1 MIGLLE
7 DVRNR
12 EEVSLDDEEL
22 DLQGQ
27 VVDDGEVQADWG
39 NAAGRSKLEP
49 ADDALSMYFTE
60 VGRTKMLAD
69 GETRVLSRQIEDE
82 KHLAGLVREVSGE
95 DGSRAAAAEVLSV
108 LLGRVGSAHEVFEAL
123 YRHLDLPLFGRVSEG
138 LLHPDLRDAIDD
150 KIESHLSDAVA
161 ELTGTVYDVAEKAIL
176 DLSLNSRLIPW
187 HIVDA
192 LKEVTSVAELGEMA
206 ESTEF
211 TDVLEICSGEIADHF
226 AGIRERARLAAER
239 MVQANLRLVAR
250 VAKGHMGWGVP
261 MSDLIQEGNLGLM
274 HAVRKFDH
282 RRGYRFSTYAV
293 PWIWQAINRAANDQ
307 SRVVRLPGY
316 LADDLTRL
324 IRVRTGLTQRLG
336 RQPTERELVSEAGL
350 RSDRVQSLLKLKAGS
365 PVSYDMPIGED
376 GARLGDFIADRAA
389 LKPDE
394 ETDAKLLKEGLSK
407 TLESLTPRERRVIE
421 LRFGLDEERSR
432 TLKEVGVELGLTK
445 ERVRQIEKQALAKLR
460 HPSHSR
466 ELIGYLG

>member
-1 MIGLLE
+1 MIGLLD
-7 DVRNR
+7 DVKNR
-12 EEVSLDDEEL
+12 EGISLDGEEL

-27 VVDDGEVQADWG
+27 VVGDGEVSADWG

-49 ADDALSMYFTE
+49 ADDSLSMYFTE
-60 VGRTKMLAD
+60 VGRTKMLGE
-69 GETRVLSRQIEDE
+69 GETRVLGREIEDG
-82 KHLAGLVREVSGE
+82 KHLAGLEREVSE
-95 DGSRAAAAEVLSV
+95 ENGSRAAATGMLSL

-123 YRHLDLPLFGRVSEG
+123 YRHLDLPLYSRITERF
-138 LLHPDLRDAIDD
+138 LYPDLRDAIDD
-150 KIESHLSDAVA
+150 KIEAHLSAGVA
-161 ELTGTVYDVAEKAIL
+161 ELTGISQDRAEKAIL

-187 HIVDA
+187 HIVDV
-192 LKEVTSVAELGEMA
+192 LKELTSVAELSEVA
-206 ESTEF
+206 ESPEF
-211 TDVLEICSGEIADHF
+211 TDVLEMRSAEIVDHF
-226 AGIRERARLAAER
+226 EGIRERARVAAER
-239 MVQANLRLVAR
+239 MVQANLRLVVR

-316 LADDLTRL
+316 LTDDLTRL

-336 RQPTERELVSEAGL
+336 RQPTEKELASEAGL
-350 RSDRVQSLLKLKAGS
+350 PSDRVQTLLKLKAGS
-365 PVSYDMPIGED
+365 PVSYDTPIGED
-376 GARLGDFIADRAA
+376 GARLGDLIPDRAA
-389 LKPDE
+389 LKPEE
-394 ETDAKLLKEGLSK
+394 ETDAKLLKEGLSR

-432 TLKEVGVELGLTK
+432 TLKEAGAVLGLTK

-466 ELIGYLG
+466 ELIGHLG

>member
-7 DVRNR
+7 DVKNR
-12 EEVSLDDEEL
+12 EEVSLDSEEL
-22 DLQGQ
+22 DLRGQ
-27 VVDDGEVQADWG
+27 VVDDGEVPADWG

-49 ADDALSMYFTE
+49 ADDSLSMYFTE

-82 KHLAGLVREVSGE
+82 KHLADLEREVSAE
-95 DGSRAAAAEVLSV
+95 DGSRSAANEVLSV

-123 YRHLDLPLFGRVSEG
+123 YRHLDLPLFSSISER

-150 KIESHLSDAVA
+150 KIESHLSAAVA
-161 ELTGTVYDVAEKAIL
+161 ELTGTSYDRAEKAIL

-187 HIVDA
+187 HIVDD
-192 LKEVTSVAELGEMA
+192 LKEFTSVADLSEMA
-206 ESTEF
+206 ESPEF
-211 TDVLEICSGEIADHF
+211 TDVLEMRSADIADHF
-226 AGIRERARLAAER
+226 DGIRDSARLAAER
-239 MVQANLRLVAR
+239 MVQANLRLVVR
-250 VAKGHMGWGVP
+250 VAKGHMGWRVP

-316 LADDLTRL
+316 LVDDLTRL
-324 IRVRTGLTQRLG
+324 MRVKTGLTQQLG
-336 RQPTERELVSEAGL
+336 RQPTEKELASETGL
-350 RSDRVQSLLKLKAGS
+350 PSDRVQSLLKLGAGA
-365 PVSYDMPIGED
+365 PVSYDTPIGED
-376 GARLGDFIADRAA
+376 GARLGDFIEDRAA
-389 LKPDE
+389 LKPEE
-394 ETDAKLLKEGLSK
+394 ETDAKLLKEGLST
-407 TLESLTPRERRVIE
+407 TLESLTPRERRIIE

>member
-7 DVRNR
+7 EVKNR

-27 VVDDGEVQADWG
+27 VVDDGAVSAGWS

-49 ADDALSMYFTE
+49 ADDSLSMYFAD
-60 VGRTKMLAD
+60 VGRTKMLGD
-69 GETRVLSRQIEDE
+69 VETRVLSRQIEDE
-82 KHLAGLVREVSGE
+82 KHLAELEREVGVE
-95 DGSRAAAAEVLSV
+95 DGSRAAAVAGLSV
-108 LLGRVGSAHEVFEAL
+108 LLGRVGSTHEVFEAL
-123 YRHLDLPLFGRVSEG
+123 YRHLDLPLFSRISER
-138 LLHPDLRDAIDD
+138 LLYPDLRDAIDD

-161 ELTGTVYDVAEKAIL
+161 ELTGTINDGAEKAIL

-187 HIVDA
+187 HIVDD
-192 LKEVTSVAELGEMA
+192 LKEVTSVAELSEMA

-211 TDVLEICSGEIADHF
+211 TDVLEMRSAEIADHF

-239 MVQANLRLVAR
+239 MVQANLRLVVR

-336 RQPTERELVSEAGL
+336 RQPTEKELVSEAGL
-350 RSDRVQSLLKLKAGS
+350 PSDRVQSLLKLKAGS
-365 PVSYDMPIGED
+365 PISYDMPIGED
-376 GARLGDFIADRAA
+376 GARLGDLIADRAA
-389 LKPDE
+389 VKPEE

-421 LRFGLDEERSR
+421 LRFGFDEERSR

-460 HPSHSR
+460 HPSNSR